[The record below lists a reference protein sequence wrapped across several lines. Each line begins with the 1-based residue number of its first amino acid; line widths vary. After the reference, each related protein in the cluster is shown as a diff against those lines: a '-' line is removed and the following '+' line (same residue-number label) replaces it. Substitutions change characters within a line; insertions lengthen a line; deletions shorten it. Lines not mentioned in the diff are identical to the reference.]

1 MTFFFFLLILMMK
14 SSKKLYITSLLFFLL
29 KCQIAFIYLH
39 FWSEK
44 FVFLVHCYDLLIFD
58 FSEKANVWA

>member
-1 MTFFFFLLILMMK
+1 MMK